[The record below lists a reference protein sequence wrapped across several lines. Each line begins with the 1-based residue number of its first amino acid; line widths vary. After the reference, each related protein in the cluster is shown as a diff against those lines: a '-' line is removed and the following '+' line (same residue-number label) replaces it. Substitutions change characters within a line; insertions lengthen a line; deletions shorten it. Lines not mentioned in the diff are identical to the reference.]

1 MANPTTTAQRVFDIA
16 MGLMDEV
23 NESTGATDTSDT
35 KEYKVR
41 TLLILNALRG
51 ELFPYSDTFQAEEP
65 GKRPILAVIQ
75 AFEDVIGM
83 DDYIC
88 QSVMPYGLAAH
99 LLLDENPSAASFF
112 MQRYEEMRSN
122 LAKGIPAVS
131 EPIEDVYGSGGMSH
145 PYNDFSRWG

>member
-1 MANPTTTAQRVFDIA
+1 MANPTTTAQRIFDIA

-51 ELFPYSDTFQAEEP
+51 EVFPYSDTYTATED
-65 GKRPILAVIQ
+65 GTRPICQVISNFTEVVQ
-75 AFEDVIGM
+75 L

-88 QSVMPYGLAAH
+88 QSVLPYGLAAQ
-99 LLLDENPSAASFF
+99 LLLDENPTAANFLQ
-112 MQRYEEMRSN
+112 QRYEELRAN
-122 LAKGIPAVS
+122 LAKGMPQTS
-131 EPIEDVYGSGGMSH
+131 EDITDIYGVVSH
-145 PYNDFSRWG
+145 PHNHFSRW